1 MRRTANR
8 VAPSPR
14 LQRAAQCAA
23 IRRSVAPHV
32 TNDIHTMLRPLAM
45 LSLIA
50 AMSLTGANVPFGK
63 AIIAELSI
71 NSFLTVRFAIAAVV
85 LLSLVPLE
93 RGPGLRTLDIRQ
105 WVVVCVLGFVGSV
118 LYTLML
124 LEGVKRTAAT
134 DAGIILAAL
143 PAVVTLIAALFG
155 SHVRPGQWLM
165 IVLAVSGLSIIAT
178 NAASAVATPKNSSL
192 VGNGLI
198 GLAVLCE
205 ATFVLAARGIAAQLG
220 PIRLS
225 MAVSL
230 VSLAACLFALP
241 PDAAEILASLSKPST
256 LLLVVWY
263 ALTSSVIC
271 TVLWY
276 WGVRH
281 VEPWAAGLATAAL
294 PVVALAA
301 SRIVLGEPISW
312 QQGLGAVLVVAA
324 ISAGAFSGRST
335 GRRL

>member
-1 MRRTANR
+1 M
-8 VAPSPR
+8 
-14 LQRAAQCAA
+14 Q
-23 IRRSVAPHV
+23 
-32 TNDIHTMLRPLAM
+32 RPLAM

-71 NSFLTVRFAIAAVV
+71 NSFLTTRFAIAALV
-85 LLSLVPLE
+85 LISLAPLE

-105 WVVVCVLGFVGSV
+105 WAVVCVLGLVGSV

-124 LEGVKRTAAT
+124 LEGVKRTSAA

-143 PAVVTLIAALFG
+143 PAVVTLIGAMLGAR
-155 SHVRPGQWLM
+155 VQPGQWMM
-165 IVLAVSGLSIIAT
+165 IALAVTGLSIIAAH
-178 NAASAVATPKNSSL
+178 AASTAPTTGSSL

-205 ATFVLAARGIAAQLG
+205 ATFVLAARRIAAQLG

-225 MAVSL
+225 LAVSV

-241 PDAAEILASLSKPST
+241 PDAAEILAGLSKATT

-263 ALTSSVIC
+263 ALTSSVVC

-276 WGVRH
+276 RGVRH

-294 PVVALAA
+294 PVVALVA

-324 ISAGAFSGRST
+324 IAVGAFSRRPDGRS
-335 GRRL
+335 L